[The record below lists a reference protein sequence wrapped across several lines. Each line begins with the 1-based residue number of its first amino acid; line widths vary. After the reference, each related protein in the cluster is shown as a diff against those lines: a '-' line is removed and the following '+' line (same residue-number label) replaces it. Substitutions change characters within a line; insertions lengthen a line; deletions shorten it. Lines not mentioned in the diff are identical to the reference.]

1 MVTLKI
7 GGYDVKRVMIDQG
20 SGAKIMDSDLYRW
33 LNLKSEDLIA
43 YDSPLMSFNGKVVIS
58 RGQIRLLVYAGSVV
72 VKVDFNVVDAYS
84 PYAANMV
91 RPYLYAL
98 GTVSSTLYVKVKYL
112 SGDRIEEVVG
122 LNL

>member
-43 YDSPLMSFNGKVVIS
+43 YDSPLMSFDGKVVIP
-58 RGQIRLLVYAGSVV
+58 RGQIRLLVYASSVV

-84 PYAANMV
+84 PYTAIMA
-91 RPYLYAL
+91 RP
-98 GTVSSTLYVKVKYL
+98 
-112 SGDRIEEVVG
+112 
-122 LNL
+122 